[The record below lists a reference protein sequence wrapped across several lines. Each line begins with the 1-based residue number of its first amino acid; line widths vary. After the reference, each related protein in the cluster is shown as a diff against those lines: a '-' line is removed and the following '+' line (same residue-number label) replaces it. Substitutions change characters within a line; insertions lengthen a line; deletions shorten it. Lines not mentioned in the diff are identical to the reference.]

1 MIKVAIAEDHQ
12 AIIDGIEL
20 QFKDEKDILIVGKA
34 KNGEELVNMVNN
46 KKVDVV
52 VTDIGMPLKNGISA
66 TREIKTRHPKV
77 KVLAFSMFDQ
87 PKAVEDML
95 DAGSSGYLLKSASLK
110 ELVKA
115 IRIIAEGRS
124 YYDKTID
131 KNPRN
136 YVKKSSLTK
145 RQKQILELI
154 GEGMSS
160 KEIGERLHI
169 GVETVD
175 THRKNMMKIL
185 NLQGK
190 GELMR
195 YALEDKYKYRENY
208 KNTR

>member
-136 YVKKSSLTK
+136 YIKKSSLTR

>member
-20 QFKDEKDILIVGKA
+20 QFKNEKDILIVGKA

>member
-136 YVKKSSLTK
+136 YIKKSSLTK

>member
-20 QFKDEKDILIVGKA
+20 QLKNEEDILIVGKA
-34 KNGEELVNMVNN
+34 KNGEELVNIVNN
-46 KKVDVV
+46 KDVDVV
-52 VTDIGMPLKNGISA
+52 VTDIGMPIKNGISA
-66 TREIKTRHPKV
+66 TREIKTSHPKV

-95 DAGSSGYLLKSASLK
+95 DAGASGYLLKSASLK

-115 IRIIAEGRS
+115 IRVISEGRS
-124 YYDKTID
+124 YYDETID
-131 KNPRN
+131 QNPRN
-136 YVKKSSLTK
+136 YVKKSSLTR

-154 GEGMSS
+154 GEGKSS

-195 YALEDKYKYRENY
+195 YALEDKYRYRENY